1 MVMMAVEFLFVDLG
15 VGNLLVM
22 KKGDVVFEV
31 HLVKEKMLEA
41 CVVVGMH
48 FGRMEVA
55 LVGVVVECWESFVAL
70 HLFLFEALLFGMR
83 RNVG

>member
-1 MVMMAVEFLFVDLG
+1 MMMAVEYLFVDLG
-15 VGNLLVM
+15 VGNLLAM
-22 KKGDVVFEV
+22 KKGDVIFDVN
-31 HLVKEKMLEA
+31 LVKGKMLEA

-55 LVGVVVECWESFVAL
+55 LVGVVVECWESFIAL
-70 HLFLFEALLFGMR
+70 HIFLFEALLFGMR

>member
-1 MVMMAVEFLFVDLG
+1 MMMAVEYLFVDLG

-31 HLVKEKMLEA
+31 HLVKGKMLEV

-48 FGRMEVA
+48 LGRMEVTF
-55 LVGVVVECWESFVAL
+55 VVVIVEYWESFEAL
-70 HLFLFEALLFGMR
+70 HLLLFEALLFERR

>member
-1 MVMMAVEFLFVDLG
+1 MAVEYLFVDLG

-31 HLVKEKMLEA
+31 HLVKGKMLEA

-48 FGRMEVA
+48 LGRMEVA
-55 LVGVVVECWESFVAL
+55 FVVVVVEC
-70 HLFLFEALLFGMR
+70 
-83 RNVG
+83 